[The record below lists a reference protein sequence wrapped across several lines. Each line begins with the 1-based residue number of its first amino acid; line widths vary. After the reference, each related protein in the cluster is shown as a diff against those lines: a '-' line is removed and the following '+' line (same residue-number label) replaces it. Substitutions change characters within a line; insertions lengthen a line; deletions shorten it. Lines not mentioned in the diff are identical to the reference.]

1 MGCDGG
7 TIPKRDELVKV
18 KKRPETKDKQAELLF
33 QWRCCLISQEML
45 ETPIVTCGLGR
56 LYNKSA
62 VIEALLN
69 RSILP
74 TNAKHIRNLKDIKD
88 LNLTPNPEYNENSE
102 SREHTL
108 DNGAA
113 PYICAITGLEMS
125 GKFRFVCLWSCG
137 CVMSERAIKEINTKI
152 CHNCQKSFT
161 DNDVII
167 LNAVNK
173 DLELMQDNLNIRQ
186 ELQKSKKRNKKSE
199 AIAQSSNTT
208 INKEAGS
215 ATVSS
220 SSLNAHNVPIV
231 SSSSTISLPVGP
243 GNMNK
248 RATQSL
254 EDPDI
259 KKIKT
264 DFSVAK
270 DPKVTDV
277 YKSLFTSHQSEKNQ
291 NRAHWVTYNPFYN

>member
-18 KKRPETKDKQAELLF
+18 KKRPEAKDKQAELLF

-45 ETPIVTCGLGR
+45 QTPIVTCGLGR

-74 TNAKHIRNLKDIKD
+74 MNAKHIRNLKDIKD
-88 LNLTPNPEYNENSE
+88 LNLTPNPEYKKNTE

-108 DNGAA
+108 DNGPA

-152 CHNCQKSFT
+152 CHNCQKPFT
-161 DNDVII
+161 EDDVIV
-167 LNAVNK
+167 LNAVNE
-173 DLELMQDNLNIRQ
+173 DLELMQDNLKIRQ
-186 ELQKSKKRNKKSE
+186 ELQKLKKKTKKTE
-199 AIAQSSNTT
+199 AIVQSLNTT
-208 INKEAGS
+208 INKEAVS
-215 ATVSS
+215 ATISS
-220 SSLNAHNVPIV
+220 SA
-231 SSSSTISLPVGP
+231 SSTHNNIPTVPTISIPVGP
-243 GNMNK
+243 SSKSK
-248 RATQSL
+248 RATESL